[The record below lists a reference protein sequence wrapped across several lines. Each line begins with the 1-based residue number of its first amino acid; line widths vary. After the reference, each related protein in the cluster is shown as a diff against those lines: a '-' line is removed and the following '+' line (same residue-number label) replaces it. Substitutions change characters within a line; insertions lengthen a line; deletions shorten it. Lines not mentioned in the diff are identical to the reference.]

1 MISEAESNAIK
12 YIRVGSM
19 LAIVL
24 CHLLQAYS
32 NRWAFVFNI
41 GVQVFLALSGYL
53 YGRKII
59 SNWKQWG
66 MGRVKRVYVPMF
78 LFLIV
83 VLPLYLVFHREV
95 FSWKAYALNFLNLQG
110 IPFAIGGG
118 GMVQGI
124 RHLWFI
130 TAIMFAYL
138 ATPLLQCLR
147 NYADWVLP
155 ILLIGVGASYLMAPG
170 PWVFIASWVFL
181 YAVGYLYVQLNEK
194 RQRLYEIGLILLEI
208 SLLVLVALRFDIV
221 TNYFHPLN
229 RVFHDASGVFIVI
242 LGIKLLSG
250 LHLWIV
256 PKIVDVFDKYSFH
269 VFLVHYFLIAGPFSM
284 AHITPYVFVNVL
296 SIIITVIAATYLFA
310 KLNDLANRAVFD
322 KMLIFK

>member
-59 SNWKQWG
+59 SDWKQWG

-83 VLPLYLVFHREV
+83 VLPLYLFFHREV
-95 FSWKAYALNFLNLQG
+95 FSWKAYALNFVNLQG
-110 IPFAIGGG
+110 IPFAMGG

-138 ATPLLQCLR
+138 TTPLLHCLR

-155 ILLIGVGASYLMAPG
+155 ILLICVGVSYWMIPG
-170 PWVFIASWVFL
+170 PWVFIASWIFL
-181 YAVGYLYVQLNEK
+181 YAIGYLYVQLNNQ
-194 RQRLYEIGLILLEI
+194 RQRFYEIGLILLEI
-208 SLLVLVALRFDIV
+208 SLIVLVTLKFDIV

-229 RVFHDASGVFIVI
+229 RVFHDVSGVFIVI
-242 LGIKLLSG
+242 LGIKLLTS
-250 LHLWIV
+250 LHLRHV
-256 PKIVDVFDKYSFH
+256 PKIVDIFDKYSFH
-269 VFLVHYFLIAGPFSM
+269 VFLVHYFFVAGPFSL
-284 AHITPYVFVNVL
+284 AHITPYKFVNVL
-296 SIIITVIAATYLFA
+296 SIIVTVIVTTCIFV
-310 KLNDLANRAVFD
+310 KLNDLANRLFFD
-322 KMLIFK
+322 KILKVK

>member
-95 FSWKAYALNFLNLQG
+95 FSWKAYALNFLNL
-110 IPFAIGGG
+110 
-118 GMVQGI
+118 
-124 RHLWFI
+124 H
-130 TAIMFAYL
+130 
-138 ATPLLQCLR
+138 LR